1 MSDEVGCARFGGHDD
16 RLEGDEVGEWRG
28 EGEVR
33 DFCSGG
39 DEEGFGGGEGVD
51 GWLFGEGPHRRLAD
65 RDPQRAGT
73 RGGYEIVV
81 DEVDGSRQEL

>member
-28 EGEVR
+28 EGEVG

-51 GWLFGEGPHRRLAD
+51 G
-65 RDPQRAGT
+65 
-73 RGGYEIVV
+73 
-81 DEVDGSRQEL
+81 